1 MTWKNWFCFVLFCFV
16 FLQNFNS
23 LSGIISILQ
32 GIRFIKQNGLSSSF
46 SSQSPKPHLLADSCN
61 IPITA
66 FPVFMFSSWS
76 RKYDRFC
83 IFPNISP
90 QMLVNPLA
98 FKGPQNLSFC
108 WQQEYRLFFFH
119 SYVDVIYWHCCLSK
133 MTVIFHIIL
142 NRQTFVSQIW
152 TKLMKKKIIHWV
164 QVPAFFFVM
173 EMVNTFRSEEVLSEI
188 SP

>member
-1 MTWKNWFCFVLFCFV
+1 MILLHCYGKQVVQITEETLLGAVATFHLRD
-16 FLQNFNS
+16 
-23 LSGIISILQ
+23 SIC
-32 GIRFIKQNGLSSSF
+32 GSF

-61 IPITA
+61 TPIIA

-119 SYVDVIYWHCCLSK
+119 PYVDVIYWHCGLSK
-133 MTVIFHIIL
+133 ITVIFHIIL
-142 NRQTFVSQIW
+142 NRQTFVSKIW
-152 TKLMKKKIIHWV
+152 TKLMKEKINHWV
-164 QVPAFFFVM
+164 QFQLFPLLWKWWI
-173 EMVNTFRSEEVLSEI
+173 LSDLKKYYLK
-188 SP
+188 

>member
-1 MTWKNWFCFVLFCFV
+1 MWFLYNQRILYYTSMTWKNWFCFVLFCFV

-108 WQQEYRLFFFH
+108 WQQEYRLFFSFLCRCYLLTLLFIQDDCNL
-119 SYVDVIYWHCCLSK
+119 SYNIK
-133 MTVIFHIIL
+133 
-142 NRQTFVSQIW
+142 QTNLCFPN
-152 TKLMKKKIIHWV
+152 M
-164 QVPAFFFVM
+164 
-173 EMVNTFRSEEVLSEI
+173 N
-188 SP
+188 